1 MLSNKA
7 SLSTRV
13 EWVRQETEQQLSKTT
28 RYLENY
34 AAFDENALVDH
45 AHDIMQDIEKTMNA
59 IGVQGG
65 ATLSQ
70 EIRLLLIALRDNKVG
85 DTQATLKVLHQAV
98 SQLSEYLQ
106 HLQDGYADLPIVM
119 LPLLNELRAARGVE
133 LLSELLVFLPEEDDT
148 VNKHLDAYKRVS
160 LSVEKRSQIYKHLRM
175 HFQKAL
181 LTWFKDSQADHAL
194 KTMQAI
200 NNDLIRIHND
210 VNMRIFW
217 WVAQALILAI
227 RAKKLEVGIAVKLL
241 IGNLDRQ
248 LAKESQQCSEA
259 FVSTAELQEL
269 KRNLLYYIGLA
280 EKGIPLVD
288 AVKEVYRLDIY
299 LPQGESLQKLRK
311 HYTSPGQQL
320 WKAVSATVKD
330 DMQSI
335 MEGFESMERD
345 PDEGIMRFIIDKS
358 RKTATTLRMLGLGR
372 LATIVN
378 EQVDEFKVLID
389 QPRQFTAERRIEV
402 ATEWLRVQDIL
413 EQYAETGEDA
423 TQVLFTND
431 GHYQVSDYSAR
442 KALFTILTNDLEKV
456 IDSLNSFEKNTEDD
470 ELEFACQFLGI
481 VENTLAFLN
490 LSELLPLAKG
500 GLSYIRQAIVDK
512 TLLQSKHG
520 LARLADVLVSL
531 ESSLLSLRNCTDH
544 LFVLEDAY
552 QNLRQLHQQCHLYNG
567 IEEEISLVLD
577 EVARLKKQIRQNKM
591 ESILAA

>member
-13 EWVRQETEQQLSKTT
+13 EWVREETEQQLSKIT

-34 AAFDENALVDH
+34 VAFDEDALVDH

-70 EIRLLLIALRDNKVG
+70 EMRLLLIALRDNKVG

-148 VNKHLDAYKRVS
+148 VNKHLDAYKQVS
-160 LSVEKRSQIYKHLRM
+160 LSVEKRSKIYKHLRM

-181 LTWFKDSQADHAL
+181 LTWFKDSQSDHAL

-210 VNMRIFW
+210 ANMRIFW

-248 LAKESQQCSEA
+248 LAKESQQCSEE
-259 FVSTAELQEL
+259 FVSTVELQEL

-280 EKGIPLVD
+280 GKGISLVD

-470 ELEFACQFLGI
+470 ELEFACQFLEI

-500 GLSYIRQAIVDK
+500 GLSYIKQAVVDK

>member
-7 SLSTRV
+7 SLGTRV
-13 EWVRQETEQQLSKTT
+13 EWIRQETEQQLSKITS
-28 RYLENY
+28 YLENY
-34 AAFDENALVDH
+34 ATTFESDFIDH
-45 AHDIMQDIEKTMNA
+45 AHDVMQDVEKTMNA
-59 IGVQGG
+59 VGVQGG

-70 EIRLLLIALRDNKVG
+70 EMRLLLIALRDSKVG
-85 DTQATLKVLHQAV
+85 DKLAALKVLHQAL

-148 VNKHLDAYKRVS
+148 VHQHLDEYKRVS
-160 LSVEKRSQIYKHLRM
+160 LSAEKRSKVYKHLRM

-181 LTWFKDSQADHAL
+181 LAWFKDSQSDNAL

-210 VNMRIFW
+210 ANMRIFW

-248 LAKESQQCSEA
+248 LAKESQQGAEV

-280 EKGIPLVD
+280 GKGISLVD
-288 AVKEVYRLDIY
+288 AVKEVYQLDIY

-330 DMQSI
+330 DIQSI

-456 IDSLNSFEKNTEDD
+456 IDSLNRFEKNTGDD
-470 ELEFACQFLGI
+470 ELAFACQLLST
-481 VENTLAFLN
+481 VENTLSFLN

-500 GLSYIRQAIVDK
+500 GLSYLKQAVVDK

-520 LARLADVLVSL
+520 LATLADVLVSL
-531 ESSLLSLRNCTDH
+531 ESSLISLRGCTDH
-544 LFVLEDAY
+544 LFVLESAY
-552 QNLRQLHQQCHLYNG
+552 QHLQQLHQQCHLYGG
-567 IEEEISLVLD
+567 IEEEITSVLR
-577 EVARLKKQIRQNKM
+577 EVTKLKKQIRQNKM

>member
-7 SLSTRV
+7 SLGTRV
-13 EWVRQETEQQLSKTT
+13 EWVRQETEQQLSKITT
-28 RYLENY
+28 YLENY
-34 AAFDENALVDH
+34 ATTFENDLIDQ
-45 AHDIMQDIEKTMNA
+45 AHDTMQDVEKTMNA
-59 IGVQGG
+59 VGVQGG

-70 EIRLLLIALRDNKVG
+70 EVRLLLIALRNNKVG
-85 DTQATLKVLHQAV
+85 DTQATLKVLYQAV

-148 VNKHLDAYKRVS
+148 VNKHLDAYKRVP
-160 LSVEKRSQIYKHLRM
+160 LSAEKRSKIYKHLRM

-181 LTWFKDSQADHAL
+181 LTWFKDSQSDQAL

-210 VNMRIFW
+210 TNMRIFW
-217 WVAQALILAI
+217 WIAQALILAI

-248 LAKESQQCSEA
+248 LTKESQQCTEEI
-259 FVSTAELQEL
+259 VGTVELQEL

-280 EKGIPLVD
+280 GKGIALVD

-330 DMQSI
+330 DIQSI
-335 MEGFESMERD
+335 MEGFESMERN

-423 TQVLFTND
+423 TQVLFTDD

-456 IDSLNSFEKNTEDD
+456 IDSLNCFEKNTEDD

-500 GLSYIRQAIVDK
+500 GLSYIKQAVVDK

-520 LARLADVLVSL
+520 LTTLADVLVSL

-552 QNLRQLHQQCHLYNG
+552 HNLRQLHQQCHLYNG
-567 IEEEISLVLD
+567 IEEEISSVLD